1 MSTAIMESAG
11 ISNVLSADRRPFYAV
26 DGVLPSAVVIPSTV
40 KELSEVV
47 SLAGDRGAAVTP
59 YGGGTMVSLGN
70 LPKSPGLVVLTT
82 SLDGILQYEPSD
94 LTITVQAGI
103 TLAKLAGV
111 LAKEGQFLPLEVPC
125 PNRATVGGLLA
136 AAYSGPLSLS
146 YGLPR
151 DWLIGIKVVNAN
163 GTVTKAGGKVVKNV
177 TGYDMNKLYTGSLGT
192 LGIIA
197 EATFKV
203 APKPPVARTLV
214 VSFSTLKEA
223 LAGASTLLQEYGRPS
238 ALIVANGEV
247 AARLMPGCSELSPTG
262 LILGQRWRRIGANR
276 PQLFVVERCT
286 GPKRCKSLTT
296 VKGVGVWQRVVDLPW
311 VGENVPD
318 LGIRCSV
325 VPLQVSGLLQALDSM
340 DASSLSHGFVAEV
353 GTGSVR
359 SLGWGDVAPGVF
371 AERIRSV
378 TSLTKRFQGTWVI
391 EKCPLRLKETHD
403 VWGPLPPGIEVMRRV
418 KLALDPHGILNP
430 GRFIGGL

>member
-11 ISNVLSADRRPFYAV
+11 ISNVLSADKHPFYAV
-26 DGVLPSAVVIPSTV
+26 DGVLPNAVVLPSTV

-47 SLAGDRGAAVTP
+47 SLASDRGGAVTP
-59 YGGGTMVSLGN
+59 YGGGTMMSLGN
-70 LPKSPGLVVLTT
+70 LSRSPGLVVVTT

-103 TLAKLAGV
+103 TLAELAKV
-111 LAKEGQFLPLEVPC
+111 LAMEGQFLPLEVPC

-136 AAYSGPLSLS
+136 AAHSGPLSLS

-151 DWLIGIKVVNAN
+151 DWLIGIRVVNAN

-203 APKPPVARTLV
+203 APKPPVSRTLA
-214 VSFSTLKEA
+214 VSFSTLEEA

-247 AARLMPGCSELSPTG
+247 AARLTPRAKSYLLLALFLGRDGVVSGRIDRSLSSLKGHGNHEIHELDCIEGS
-262 LILGQRWRRIGANR
+262 R
-276 PQLFVVERCT
+276 
-286 GPKRCKSLTT
+286 
-296 VKGVGVWQRVVDLPW
+296 VWQRVVDLPW

-325 VPLQVSGLLQALDSM
+325 VPLQISGLLQALDST
-340 DASSLSHGFVAEV
+340 DASSLSHGIVAEV

-378 TSLTKRFQGTWVI
+378 TSLTKRVQGTWVI
-391 EKCPLRLKETHD
+391 EKCPLSLKATHD

>member
-11 ISNVLSADRRPFYAV
+11 ISNILSADKHPIYAI

-47 SLAGDRGAAVTP
+47 SLASDRGAAVTP

-70 LPKSPGLVVLTT
+70 LSRSPGLVVVTT
-82 SLDGILQYEPSD
+82 SLDGIIQYEPSD

-103 TLAKLAGV
+103 TLAKLAEV
-111 LAKEGQFLPLEVPC
+111 LAKEGQFPPLEVPC

-151 DWLIGIKVVNAN
+151 DWLIGIRVVNAN

-203 APKPPVARTLV
+203 APKPPVARTLA
-214 VSFSTLKEA
+214 VSCSTLKEA

-247 AARLMPGCSELSPTG
+247 AARLMPGAQSYLLLALFLGRDGVVSGRIDRSFLSLKGHGPQEMQELDYG
-262 LILGQRWRRIGANR
+262 
-276 PQLFVVERCT
+276 ER
-286 GPKRCKSLTT
+286 
-296 VKGVGVWQRVVDLPW
+296 VGVWQRVVDLPW

-340 DASSLSHGFVAEV
+340 DESSLSHGFVAEV

-391 EKCPLRLKETHD
+391 EKCPLSLKVTHD

>member
-1 MSTAIMESAG
+1 MSTASMESAG
-11 ISNVLSADRRPFYAV
+11 ISNILSADKHPIYAI

-40 KELSEVV
+40 EELSEVV
-47 SLAGDRGAAVTP
+47 SLASDRGGAVTP

-70 LPKSPGLVVLTT
+70 LPKSPGLVVVTT

-103 TLAKLAGV
+103 TLAELAKV
-111 LAKEGQFLPLEVPC
+111 LAMEGQVLPLEVPC

-136 AAYSGPLSLS
+136 AAHSGPLSLS

-151 DWLIGIKVVNAN
+151 DWLIGIRVVNAN

-203 APKPPVARTLV
+203 APKPPVSRTLA
-214 VSFSTLKEA
+214 VSFPTLKEA
-223 LAGASTLLQEYGRPS
+223 LAGASKLLKEYGRPS
-238 ALIVANGEV
+238 ALIVTNGEV
-247 AARLMPGCSELSPTG
+247 APRLIPGSEGYLLLALFLGRAGVVSGWIDRSLS
-262 LILGQRWRRIGANR
+262 
-276 PQLFVVERCT
+276 
-286 GPKRCKSLTT
+286 SLKGNGSRS
-296 VKGVGVWQRVVDLPW
+296 VQELDCGEGVGVWQGVVDLPW

-325 VPLQVSGLLQALDSM
+325 VPLQVSGLLQALDLM

-359 SLGWGDVAPGVF
+359 SLGWGDAEPRVF

-378 TSLTKRFQGTWVI
+378 TSLTKRVQGTWVI
-391 EKCPLRLKETHD
+391 EKCPLSLKETHD